1 MKKPNVNLSNEDAL
15 VLQQISES
23 GEEDVVSLSEG
34 LGMKS
39 SRVRASIESLRR
51 KGLVTVQRTASDWW
65 VQVSTKG
72 KELTRYVWPETSL
85 SMSFS

>member
-34 LGMKS
+34 LGMKR